1 MKIDG
6 DRREF
11 CEATEF
17 VANPPHPSTDHART
31 SEIKLSISQIKDRR
45 YVTAALMLVMTLAS
59 MEMTVTSTAMPTII
73 GDLHGL
79 EHYSWVASLYLLTST
94 VSMPLYGRLA
104 DKFGRKYVIIAAIS
118 IFTGASMLAATS
130 QGMMQL
136 ILFRGLQGLGAGG
149 IMPVVLTILSD
160 IFTLKERASV
170 QGLFSVIWGTAA
182 MGGPALGAILVNT
195 LGWRSVFYVNLPL
208 GLLGLAVLIWKY
220 HEHEEPHPTDLDL
233 PGVFSLAIACA
244 AILAMVTR
252 LGIDGSSWM
261 TPSLLGVAIVA
272 IIYFIRHERQAP
284 HPIMPAS
291 LLFRRA
297 IGPALAGSFLLGLGY
312 LCIDVYVPLY
322 VQGGRGGGATAA
334 ASAITPVVLTWS
346 IANAFAAPL
355 LIRWGFRKTSLV
367 SSILIALGMTGLLV
381 SSMLA
386 VPHWVLTMTLSITGL
401 GLGPA
406 SLCFL
411 LAPQEAVSWQQ
422 RGNITS
428 SVMFFRTIG
437 GAVGVG
443 LLGALFNLLIASDFA
458 RLQRLGIKPS
468 EVFSP
473 ELHSKL
479 SPELLASGQHA
490 IVNALTWV
498 FAVMLFFSLVQIAV
512 ATLMP
517 AFKPQHE
524 IKRSEEFEAA

>member
-1 MKIDG
+1 MKIEG
-6 DRREF
+6 GCREA

-17 VANPPHPSTDHART
+17 VAPVPHPPNDHVGT
-31 SEIKLSISQIKDRR
+31 SRIKLSISQTKDRR
-45 YVTAALMLVMTLAS
+45 YVTAALMLVMSLAS

-104 DKFGRKYVIIAAIS
+104 DKFGRKRVIIAAIS
-118 IFTGASMLAATS
+118 IFTGASMLASTS
-130 QGMMQL
+130 QSMMQL

-170 QGLFSVIWGTAA
+170 QGLFSAVWGIAA

-208 GLLGLAVLIWKY
+208 GLL
-220 HEHEEPHPTDLDL
+220 
-233 PGVFSLAIACA
+233 
-244 AILAMVTR
+244 
-252 LGIDGSSWM
+252 
-261 TPSLLGVAIVA
+261 
-272 IIYFIRHERQAP
+272 
-284 HPIMPAS
+284 
-291 LLFRRA
+291 
-297 IGPALAGSFLLGLGY
+297 
-312 LCIDVYVPLY
+312 
-322 VQGGRGGGATAA
+322 
-334 ASAITPVVLTWS
+334 
-346 IANAFAAPL
+346 
-355 LIRWGFRKTSLV
+355 V
-367 SSILIALGMTGLLV
+367 SSI
-381 SSMLA
+381 LA

-406 SLCFL
+406 SLCYL

-422 RGNITS
+422 RGNVTS

-437 GAVGVG
+437 GALGVG
-443 LLGALFNLLIASDFA
+443 MLGALFNVLIASDLA

-473 ELHSKL
+473 ELRSKL
-479 SPELLASGQHA
+479 SPEILASGQHA
-490 IVNALTWV
+490 IIHALTWV
-498 FAVMLFFSLVQIAV
+498 FAAMLFFALVQIAV
-512 ATLMP
+512 TALMP

-524 IKRSEEFEAA
+524 IKRFEAV